1 MGKVRIRQNHRD
13 RQITDTKIN
22 SKSEIQE
29 RLARLMTGHW
39 VAQMLAVVAKLGIA
53 DLLKD
58 GPKSSLELAKQTGVN
73 PEALFRVMR
82 ALCTAD
88 VFVESEPGVFALTAV
103 GRHLRSDV
111 YGSIRWD
118 AAMYCDLGHWAP
130 WSYAMDSVV
139 TGEPVAQKALGASL
153 WSYLCTNPAQM
164 ELFHK
169 AMSDQAEQNAVAMLE
184 AYDFNGFAKIV
195 DIGGGR
201 GNLLETILDD
211 CPEPLGVLFDLP
223 EVVQAA
229 RDRYASS
236 PVLPRMEFFS
246 GNFVETMPPSGDAY
260 LMKNVLHDWSDN
272 VAIKILRNVRAAI
285 KPGGTLL
292 VAEQIVNGDNSYFSS
307 WMDLNMMIV
316 HGGKERTAAE
326 FQQIFTTCG
335 FELTRIIPTRTRN
348 FLIEGKPKSLR

>member
-1 MGKVRIRQNHRD
+1 
-13 RQITDTKIN
+13 
-22 SKSEIQE
+22 
-29 RLARLMTGHW
+29 MTGHW
-39 VAQMLAVVAKLGIA
+39 VVQMLGVVARLGIA

-58 GPKSSLELAKQTGVN
+58 GPKSSQELAEKTGVN

-88 VFVESEPGVFALTAV
+88 VFVETEPGVFGLSAV
-103 GRHLRSDV
+103 GRYLRSDV
-111 YGSIRWD
+111 YGSIRWS
-118 AAMYCDLGHWAP
+118 AAMYADLGHWAP
-130 WSYAMDSVV
+130 WSYAMESVT
-139 TGEPVAQKALGASL
+139 TGAPVAQKALGSSL

-164 ELFHK
+164 EIFHK
-169 AMSDQAEQNAVAMLE
+169 AMSDLSEQNAVAMLE

-211 CPEPLGVLFDLP
+211 CSEPRGVLFDLP
-223 EVVQAA
+223 DVVEAA
-229 RDRYASS
+229 KVRYASS
-236 PVLPRMEFFS
+236 PVLPRMEFLS
-246 GNFVETMPPSGDAY
+246 GNFLETIPSGGDAY

-272 VAIKILRNVRAAI
+272 VAIKILRNIRAAI

-292 VAEQIVNGDNSYFSS
+292 VAEQVVTEDNVYFSA

-335 FELTRIIPTRTRN
+335 FELTRIIPTRTQN

>member
-1 MGKVRIRQNHRD
+1 
-13 RQITDTKIN
+13 
-22 SKSEIQE
+22 
-29 RLARLMTGHW
+29 MTGHW
-39 VAQMLAVVAKLGIA
+39 VVQMLGVVARLGVA

-58 GPKSSLELAKQTGVN
+58 GPKSSQELAEQTGVN

-88 VFVESEPGVFALTAV
+88 VFVETEPGVFGLSAV
-103 GRHLRSDV
+103 GRYLRGDV
-111 YGSIRWD
+111 YGSIRWS
-118 AAMYCDLGHWAP
+118 AAMYADPGHWAP
-130 WSYAMDSVV
+130 WSYAMESVT
-139 TGEPVAQKALGASL
+139 TGTPVAQKALGSSL

-164 ELFHK
+164 EVFHK
-169 AMSDQAEQNAVAMLE
+169 AMSDLSEQNAVAMLE
-184 AYDFNGFAKIV
+184 AYDFNCFTKIV

-211 CPEPLGVLFDLP
+211 CSEPKGVLFDLP

-229 RDRYASS
+229 KDRYASS
-236 PVLPRMEFFS
+236 PVLPRMEFLS
-246 GNFVETMPPSGDAY
+246 GNFLESIPSAGDAY

-272 VAIKILRNVRAAI
+272 VAIKILRNIRAAI

-292 VAEQIVNGDNSYFSS
+292 VAEQVVTEDNVYFSA

-335 FELTRIIPTRTRN
+335 FELTRIIPTRTQN